1 MRKQEAINIKQLI
14 FKKRFLNW
22 GIAFFVICVLLSC
35 NQSQQQNGKKV
46 FRYNQSSDISS
57 LDPAYIVAQS
67 EIWAVH
73 QLFNGLVQLDSKLNI
88 VPCIAKRWSISDDGL
103 TYTFYLRD
111 DVYFQDDSLFPDGKG
126 RRVTAQDFVYS
137 FNRIIDPSV
146 ASKGSWIFNGKGDD
160 KEPFVSIN
168 DSVFKVTLKK
178 PFSPMLGIL
187 TMQYCDVVPKE
198 IVEHYG
204 RDFAHH
210 PVGTGPFSFKLWKPQ
225 EILILTKNDNY
236 FERDSMGKRLPYI
249 DGVSISF
256 VSTKQTEFLKF
267 IQGDLD
273 VISDVD
279 ASFKDVVLTKDAQLE
294 PKYADRI
301 YLDKSQYLN
310 TEYIGI
316 LLQPVAGKQNPLLNL
331 KVRQAFSYAI
341 DRQNIITYLRNG
353 VGTPAYSGFVPMGI
367 SSFDSS
373 KVKGYNYNPVKAK
386 QLLAEAGFP
395 NGNGLPEITLS
406 TSSLN
411 ENSCLLIG
419 KDLQNVGFKVQL
431 DAMQG
436 KALREIMMKQQAILF
451 RGSWIADYPDAENF
465 FACFYSK
472 NDAPPNYTR
481 FKSIEF
487 DKYYDGAMSTTNDSL
502 KNNLYKKMDQ
512 LVMDSAVVVPLYYD
526 DVIRFIRKNISG
538 LKNNPQNLLD
548 LRTVKIN

>member
-1 MRKQEAINIKQLI
+1 
-14 FKKRFLNW
+14 
-22 GIAFFVICVLLSC
+22 
-35 NQSQQQNGKKV
+35 
-46 FRYNQSSDISS
+46 
-57 LDPAYIVAQS
+57 
-67 EIWAVH
+67 
-73 QLFNGLVQLDSKLNI
+73 
-88 VPCIAKRWSISDDGL
+88 
-103 TYTFYLRD
+103 
-111 DVYFQDDSLFPDGKG
+111 
-126 RRVTAQDFVYS
+126 
-137 FNRIIDPSV
+137 
-146 ASKGSWIFNGKGDD
+146 
-160 KEPFVSIN
+160 
-168 DSVFKVTLKK
+168 
-178 PFSPMLGIL
+178 MLGIL

-204 RDFAHH
+204 REFAHH

-331 KVRQAFSYAI
+331 KVRQALSYAI

-411 ENSCLLIG
+411 ENSCLLIE

-487 DKYYDGAMSTTNDSL
+487 DKYYDRAMSTTNDSL